1 MAKRKKNAL
10 FNQRFTPRMQKKLAM
25 LFMGIGLAFIA
36 LVARIMVIHAKDGE
50 EYTRI
55 VLNQQQYNSRT
66 VEFKRGDIRDCNGTV
81 LATSKKVFDVI
92 LDTQTLLQDK
102 KNIEPTLTLLKDM
115 FEIDADE
122 VKEFISSNPS
132 SQYKILK
139 KGVSYKQAQA
149 FEEATSEQ
157 KEEPHPAGIWLQE
170 RYKRVYPNKT
180 LACDVVGF
188 VSDESSGSCGLE
200 ATYDDVLNGKDGRT
214 FGYAGSETSDMT
226 VVKDPV
232 DGSHLIT
239 TIDANIQT
247 AVEDK
252 IRAFNEKYARNGHPG
267 SANTGVIVM
276 DPNSGGILA
285 EASYPVFDPNKPS
298 DLSGAYSRDRIES
311 MSDKQ
316 KNKAMNKLW
325 NNFCV
330 SGTYE
335 PGSTF
340 KPFTVAA
347 ALETGAIDGDETYNC
362 LGSLE
367 LDGHEIH
374 CHNTA
379 GHGTVSVEDA
389 VAYSCN
395 VALMHI
401 AEETGAREFCKYQH
415 VFGFGEY
422 TGIDVPGEGST
433 AGLLY
438 KASEMKASD
447 LATNS
452 FGQNFN
458 VTMTQMAAGFC
469 SLVNGGR
476 YYAPHFMKE
485 IRDAGGNLQESAD
498 ETIIKKTVSSQTAQ
512 LIRQYTAAVVE
523 RGTGRNAHVKDYAI
537 GGKTGTA
544 EKLPRGNGKYILSF
558 VGYAP
563 VEQPRVLVYV
573 VIDEPN
579 VDKQDDSS
587 LVTSLSHDI
596 LAEVLPYMEI
606 EKTTD

>member
-1 MAKRKKNAL
+1 MAKKHKNAL
-10 FNQRFTPRMQKKLAM
+10 SNQRFTPRMQKKLAM

-36 LVARIMVIHAKDGE
+36 LVARIMIIRARDGD

-66 VEFKRGDIRDCNGTV
+66 VAFKRGDIRDRNGTV
-81 LATSKKVFDVI
+81 LATSQKVFDVI

-102 KNIEPTLTLLKDM
+102 KNIEPTLDLLKDM
-115 FEIDADE
+115 FKIDTDE
-122 VKEFISSNPS
+122 VKEFISTNPS

-139 KGVSYKQAQA
+139 KGISYKKAEA
-149 FEEATSEQ
+149 FEQIAEEESEG
-157 KEEPHPAGIWLQE
+157 PHPAGLWLQE
-170 RYKRVYPNKT
+170 RYKRTYPNKA

-200 ATYDDVLNGKDGRT
+200 ATYDDALNGKDGRT
-214 FGYAGSETSDMT
+214 FGYAGSDTTDMT
-226 VVKDPV
+226 VVKDPI
-232 DGSHLIT
+232 DGAHLIT
-239 TIDANIQT
+239 TIDANIQSM
-247 AVEDK
+247 VEDK
-252 IRAFNEKYARNGHPG
+252 IKAFNEKYARNGQPG

-276 DPNSGGILA
+276 DPNNGGILA

-298 DLSGAYSRDRIES
+298 DLSGAYTEAQIDDMDE
-311 MSDKQ
+311 KQ

-325 NNFCV
+325 NNYCV
-330 SGTYE
+330 SGTFE

-347 ALETGAIDGDETYNC
+347 ALETGAIKGDETYNC
-362 LGSLE
+362 LGFLE
-367 LDGHEIH
+367 VDDHKIH

-379 GHGTVSVEDA
+379 GHGQVNVEDA

-401 AEETGAREFCKYQH
+401 AEEIGAKEFSKYQH

-438 KASEMKASD
+438 KASDMKASD

-485 IRDAGGNLQESAD
+485 IRDAGGNLKESAD
-498 ETIIKKTVSSQTAQ
+498 ETIAKKTVSSHTAQ
-512 LIRQYTAAVVE
+512 LIKEYTAAVVE
-523 RGTGRNAHVKDYAI
+523 RGTGRSAQVQGYAI

-606 EKTTD
+606 DKTTD